1 MVRSLASATL
11 ILVVIAASSG
21 AATAQ
26 DTTAAPA
33 RMEKTFLQLSGM
45 G

>member
-1 MVRSLASATL
+1 
-11 ILVVIAASSG
+11 VVIAASIG

-26 DTTAAPA
+26 ETTAAPA
-33 RMEKTFLQLSGM
+33 RLEKTFLQLSGM